1 MQYWNISLDSDL
13 YLIHT
18 CGAPGAFSYVGSC
31 GPFTRIS
38 CNHSRRNYSPFT
50 HRTYFPLSPAPSEIT
65 ANAFSVSGFADG
77 KHFLQV
83 ESCSID
89 FDRLLLLSSVLSLRQ
104 VVKIYSYDWVL
115 LLYTAIPYFVDPF
128 LCWWKFGNYQ
138 WCCFEYQHT
147 ICDYFF
153 LDFLPNVSPE
163 FQSGY
168 YIVLYYVSLSIFFL
182 LMGVLYWAIHPT
194 QDFALLLK
202 NKKLKAL
209 LYRCRNHWI
218 SSWRLH
224 TYRPCTL
231 RISVTTKFS

>member
-1 MQYWNISLDSDL
+1 MS
-13 YLIHT
+13 YLHGLLIPVLGVVHLSQLRCSINTFLLIQT
-18 CGAPGAFSYVGSC
+18 CTSFTHVEHLV
-31 GPFTRIS
+31 PFHMLAVVALSPESVVIILG
-38 CNHSRRNYSPFT
+38 RNYSLFT
-50 HRTYFPLSPAPSEIT
+50 HRTCFPLSPAPSEIT
-65 ANAFSVSGFADG
+65 ANAFSVSRFADG

-115 LLYTAIPYFVDPF
+115 LFYTAIPYFVDPF

-163 FQSGY
+163 F
-168 YIVLYYVSLSIFFL
+168 
-182 LMGVLYWAIHPT
+182 HPG
-194 QDFALLLK
+194 
-202 NKKLKAL
+202 
-209 LYRCRNHWI
+209 
-218 SSWRLH
+218 
-224 TYRPCTL
+224 
-231 RISVTTKFS
+231 